1 MQMVFLGA
9 SPTQARLMKPLLQ
22 AQAPDL
28 PVYATSHVFSGRVE
42 KTKDSDLDGIIYT
55 EVPFVLQSLQQGS
68 LEQLQYPRLYALG
81 MDAVAVAKN
90 LPALT
95 QNQRIQGRTGEISLA
110 QNHMIQRRLTM
121 ATFKDGL
128 PTPLD

>member
-1 MQMVFLGA
+1 
-9 SPTQARLMKPLLQ
+9 
-22 AQAPDL
+22 
-28 PVYATSHVFSGRVE
+28 VE